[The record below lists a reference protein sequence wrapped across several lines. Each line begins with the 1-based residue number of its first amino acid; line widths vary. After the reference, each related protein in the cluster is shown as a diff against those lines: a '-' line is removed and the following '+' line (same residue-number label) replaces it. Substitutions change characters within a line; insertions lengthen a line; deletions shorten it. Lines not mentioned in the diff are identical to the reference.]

1 MKIGN
6 TQYNMARWGDK
17 RYVKMMELG
26 FEAMDFS
33 NDITDRLADCT
44 TTCQEFMEE
53 VRKDKKLIKESG
65 IEIYQMHGPW
75 RWPPRDNTPED
86 RADRLSRMQASI
98 EACELLECK
107 NWVIHNIMPF
117 GHEDLKIGKEKETW
131 EMNLE
136 FFTELAKTAH
146 KCGVTICI
154 ENMPMPNFS
163 IGAPADTVRFI
174 NAMND
179 DCFKMCYDVGH
190 AAVIPGVDPVKTVY
204 EIKDYLRALH
214 IHDNLGKVDQHFIP
228 FFGVVDW
235 EGVGKALCD
244 IDFKGTFSL
253 EVEAPEKLP
262 DPYFEEQFKL
272 ICKIANHIANHLPME
287 A

>member
-1 MKIGN
+1 
-6 TQYNMARWGDK
+6 MARWGKDK
-17 RYVKMMELG
+17 YKKMMELG

-33 NDITDRLADCT
+33 NDVTDRHAKCIIT
-44 TTCQEFMEE
+44 NEEFLLE
-53 VRKDKKLIKESG
+53 VREEKKLIDESG
-65 IEIYQMHGPW
+65 IEVHQMHGPW
-75 RWPPRDNTPED
+75 RWPPQDYTPED
-86 RADRLSRMQASI
+86 RADRMSRMKASI
-98 EACELLECK
+98 EGCAILGCE

-117 GHEDLKIGKEKETW
+117 GHEDLKQDKGNETW

-146 KCGVTICI
+146 QNGVTICV

-174 NAMND
+174 KAMND

-190 AAVIPGVDPVKTVY
+190 AAVIPGVDPVQTVY
-204 EIKDYLRALH
+204 EIKDYLRAVH

-228 FFGVVDW
+228 YFGVIDW
-235 EGVGKALCD
+235 DGIGKALRD
-244 IDFKGTFSL
+244 IGFKGAFSL
-253 EVEAPEKLP
+253 EVEAPVKLP
-262 DPYFEEQFKL
+262 APYFEEQFKL
-272 ICKIANHIANHLPME
+272 IYKIANHIANN

>member
-6 TQYNMARWGDK
+6 TQYNMDRWGKD
-17 RYVKMMELG
+17 RYRKMMELG
-26 FEAMDFS
+26 FTAMDFS
-33 NDITDRLADCT
+33 NDITDLHAACKVDNEEFLRLVR
-44 TTCQEFMEE
+44 EE
-53 VRKDKKLIKESG
+53 KKYIVDSG
-65 IEIYQMHGPW
+65 IELYQMHGPW
-75 RWPPRDNTPED
+75 RWPPRDNAPED
-86 RADRLSRMQASI
+86 RADRMSRFKASV
-98 EACELLECK
+98 EACAILGCE

-117 GHEDLKIGKEKETW
+117 GHEDMKLGKEKETW

-136 FFTELAKTAH
+136 FFTEVAKTAH
-146 KCGVTICI
+146 KFGVTICV

-174 NAMND
+174 KAMND

-190 AAVIPGVDPVKTVY
+190 AAVIPGVDPVQTVY
-204 EIKDYLRALH
+204 DIKDVLRTVH

-235 EGVGKALCD
+235 EGVGKALRD
-244 IDFKGTFSL
+244 IGFKGAFSL
-253 EVEAPEKLP
+253 EVEAPAKLP

-272 ICKIANHIANHLPME
+272 IQKIADHIANGR
-287 A
+287 

>member
-1 MKIGN
+1 MKISN
-6 TQYNMARWGDK
+6 TQYNMARWGDR
-17 RYVKMMELG
+17 RYQKMREIG

-33 NDITDRLADCT
+33 NDITSRLAHST
-44 TTCQEFMEE
+44 TTCEQFFEE
-53 VRKDKKLIKESG
+53 VRHDKALIKESG
-65 IEIYQMHGPW
+65 LEIAQMHGPW
-75 RWPPRDNTPED
+75 RRPPRDYTPED
-86 RADRLSRMQASI
+86 RADRMKRMKASI
-98 EACELLECK
+98 EACAYLECE

-117 GHEDLKIGKEKETW
+117 GHEDMLLGKEKETW

-146 KCGVTICI
+146 QNGVTICI
-154 ENMPMPNFS
+154 ENMPMPKFS

-174 NAMND
+174 KAMND

-204 EIKDYLRALH
+204 EIRDVLRTLH

-235 EGVGKALCD
+235 YGVAGALRD
-244 IDFKGTFSL
+244 IGFDGAFSL
-253 EVEAPEKLP
+253 EVEAPQNMP
-262 DPYFEEQFKL
+262 DPFYEQTFRL
-272 ICKIANHIANHLPME
+272 IYNLANHIANGK
-287 A
+287 

>member
-6 TQYNMARWGDK
+6 TQYKMARWGES
-17 RYVKMMELG
+17 RYQKMREMG
-26 FEAMDFS
+26 FEAVDFS
-33 NDITDRLADCT
+33 NDITERLANCT
-44 TTCQEFMEE
+44 DSEAEFLCA
-53 VRKDKKLIKESG
+53 VRKEKKLIDEAG
-65 IEIYQMHGPW
+65 LEIYQMHGPW

-86 RADRLSRMQASI
+86 KADRMSRMKASI
-98 EACELLECK
+98 EGCAILGCQ

-117 GHEDLKIGKEKETW
+117 GHEDLLLNKAAETW

-136 FFTELAKTAH
+136 FFTELAGTAH
-146 KCGVTICI
+146 KHGITICI
-154 ENMPMPNFS
+154 ENMPMPQFS

-174 NAMND
+174 KAMND

-204 EIKDYLRALH
+204 EIRDVLRTVH

-235 EGVGKALCD
+235 EGIGKALRD
-244 IDFKGTFSL
+244 INFRGTFSL
-253 EVEAPEKLP
+253 EVEAPERLP
-262 DPYFEEQFKL
+262 DPYFEEMFKL
-272 ICKIANHIANHLPME
+272 IYRIADRIANG
-287 A
+287 